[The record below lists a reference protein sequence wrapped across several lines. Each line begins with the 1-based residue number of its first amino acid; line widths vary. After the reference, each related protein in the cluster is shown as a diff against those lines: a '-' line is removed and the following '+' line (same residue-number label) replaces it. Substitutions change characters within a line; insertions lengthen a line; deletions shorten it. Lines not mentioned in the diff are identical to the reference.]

1 LVIFHR
7 QPDIAF
13 LLKYIFSLLFRK
25 LIIGLVNIFKNTISI
40 LSYTAPASQS
50 ACSIVALVT
59 RMLCDAL
66 ELRLKER
73 AGVQGRLAGAV
84 VKQVAGGA

>member
-1 LVIFHR
+1 
-7 QPDIAF
+7 
-13 LLKYIFSLLFRK
+13 
-25 LIIGLVNIFKNTISI
+25 
-40 LSYTAPASQS
+40 
-50 ACSIVALVT
+50 
-59 RMLCDAL
+59 MLCDAL